1 MVIRRRLKAGVWHN
15 VVDVFDAQP
24 TLDGPTLELRP
35 LSAQDREAI
44 TAAAADPEIWELHPA
59 KNRYLPEVFRPYF
72 DERLAS
78 AMTLVV
84 VDRVTREV
92 LGWSSYAL
100 VPEDPTAIEIGW
112 TFLIRS
118 RWGGPTNAELKTLM
132 MGHAW
137 QFFDAVRFRVGVDNI
152 RSRRAV
158 EKLGGR
164 LQPAIATLDGANGSV
179 DHVVYSIDNPN
190 RRLPLPPD
198 VRRLLEGRAVAHL
211 ATLRADGAPRS
222 TVVWVGLEGDLVLV
236 CTDASSLK
244 AKDLRRNPRVA
255 LSLTAQD
262 DPYDVATITGRVVAE
277 RPDPDLEYKDRL
289 SQKYIGQPYPR
300 RTAERCCFFIAVLS
314 AHHRRV
320 SF

>member
-1 MVIRRRLKAGVWHN
+1 MI
-15 VVDVFDAQP
+15 
-24 TLDGPTLELRP
+24 
-35 LSAQDREAI
+35 
-44 TAAAADPEIWELHPA
+44 
-59 KNRYLPEVFRPYF
+59 
-72 DERLAS
+72 
-78 AMTLVV
+78 
-84 VDRVTREV
+84 
-92 LGWSSYAL
+92 
-100 VPEDPTAIEIGW
+100 
-112 TFLIRS
+112 
-118 RWGGPTNAELKTLM
+118 
-132 MGHAW
+132 GHAW
-137 QFFDAVRFRVGVDNI
+137 RFFDSVRFRVGVDNI

-222 TVVWVGLEGDLVLV
+222 TVVWVGLEGDLVIV
-236 CTDASSLK
+236 CTDANSLK
-244 AKDLRRNPRVA
+244 AKDLRRSPQVA

-289 SQKYIGQPYPR
+289 SQKYIDRAYPR
-300 RTAERCCFFIAVLS
+300 RTGERCCFFIAVLS